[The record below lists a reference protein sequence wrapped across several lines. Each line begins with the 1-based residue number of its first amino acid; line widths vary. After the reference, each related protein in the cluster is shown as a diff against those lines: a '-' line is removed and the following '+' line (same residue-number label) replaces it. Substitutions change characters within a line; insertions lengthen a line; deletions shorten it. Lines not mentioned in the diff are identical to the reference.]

1 MSASSFFHPTT
12 LFEQVRKRLQTI
24 LATNITAS
32 PTGSEPT
39 GADTQV
45 WQIGSVIRFLATVP
59 SPGAAENLVLPS
71 WRASAEWPLLV
82 IYDYVSN
89 ELGKQLRARGLCYA
103 DAVGNAWVKH
113 PATELMVVIQGC
125 ARPKEEL
132 RLPSANLPADHMRLL
147 YQLLVE
153 PTIAKCSALEL
164 AAITNM
170 APAVVARVLRTLV
183 AQGLWL
189 DDATPSPDK
198 LRDLATY
205 WLEHYGKTLRNRL
218 NVHRYRWRDA
228 AAQTSWHRLSLP
240 ADCLWSGEAAAHQL
254 LNKPEVPNCFTLYSR
269 MPRAK
274 LAHYLGLVPHKH
286 GNVEL
291 LNTFFSVHP
300 TPPPTPGLQRC
311 AHPFLVYADLLESQ
325 NASSQALAQ
334 QMHAKYLLNL
344 LPQ

>member
-1 MSASSFFHPTT
+1 M
-12 LFEQVRKRLQTI
+12 RKRLQTI

-32 PTGSEPT
+32 PAGAEPL
-39 GADTQV
+39 GPETQV

-59 SPGAAENLVLPS
+59 SSGAAEGLALPS
-71 WRASAEWPLLV
+71 WRSSAEGPLLV

-125 ARPKEEL
+125 VRPQEEP
-132 RLPSANLPADHMRLL
+132 RLTSANLPADHMRLL
-147 YQLLVE
+147 FQLIVE
-153 PTIAKCSALEL
+153 PAIAGYSALEL
-164 AAITNM
+164 AAVSNM
-170 APAVVARVLRTLV
+170 APAVAARVLRGLV

-189 DDATPSPDK
+189 DDTMPHPDK
-198 LRDLATY
+198 LRDLASY
-205 WLEHYGKTLRNRL
+205 WLQHYGKTLRNRL

-228 AAQTSWHRLSLP
+228 AAQANWHRLSLP

-254 LNKPEVPNCFTLYSR
+254 LSKPEVPSCFTLYSR

-291 LNTFFSVHP
+291 SNTFFSVVP
-300 TPPPTPGLQRC
+300 SQPLAPGLSRC
-311 AHPFLVYADLLESQ
+311 VHPFLVYADLLENQSA
-325 NASSQALAQ
+325 NSQALAQ
-334 QMHAKYLLNL
+334 QMHSKYLTNL
-344 LPQ
+344 LA

>member
-1 MSASSFFHPTT
+1 MSASSFFNPTA
-12 LFEQVRKRLQTI
+12 LFEQVRKRLQAI

-32 PTGSEPT
+32 PAAAGSP
-39 GADTQV
+39 GSDTQV
-45 WQIGSVIRFLATVP
+45 WEIGSVIRFLATVP
-59 SPGAAENLVLPS
+59 SVGTADGLALPS
-71 WRASAEWPLLV
+71 WRSSAEGPLLV

-125 ARPKEEL
+125 SRPKEDP
-132 RLPSANLPADHMRLL
+132 RVASANLPADHMRLL
-147 YQLLVE
+147 FQLIVE
-153 PTIAKCSALEL
+153 PSIATYSVLEL
-164 AAITNM
+164 AAATGITPV
-170 APAVVARVLRTLV
+170 AVARALRGLT

-189 DDATPSPDK
+189 DDASLAPNK
-198 LRDLATY
+198 LRDLAAY

-218 NVHRYRWRDA
+218 NVHRYRWRDSV
-228 AAQTSWHRLSLP
+228 AQANWHRLSLP

-269 MPRAK
+269 MPRLK

-291 LNTFFSVHP
+291 LNTFFPVSASPLFAPNV
-300 TPPPTPGLQRC
+300 QRC
-311 AHPFLVYADLLESQ
+311 VHPFLVYADLLENQSAHSQ
-325 NASSQALAQ
+325 SLAQ
-334 QMHAKYLLNL
+334 ELHSKHLLNL
-344 LPQ
+344 LAR